1 MKYSQAQLKQIIN
14 EEIQNEIQSLDEG
27 LGDIIKSVG
36 KFFNAK
42 YRQFKGLA
50 SSLGDTPQFWSKIKP
65 VIAQDGMA
73 AAKATASNKGNWS
86 FDSYI
91 QDERGG
97 RIHIWKLLSAPDSH
111 WNRYGEKLGRERQA
125 GPLNLAPSSL
135 KNQAKVFGKTRADD
149 IDLSDVYSNGVE
161 GSIANAMVYL
171 AETVDVLAA
180 LTAIMDA
187 GKATQGTVA
196 KAESVRRFI
205 DEEIDDMRESAF
217 RKLGRMADSPESPY
231 EPGSGKSRSSKAYAA
246 NQKYT
251 QRDAEIAGEKGYDT
265 RSATFTEEASQ
276 VSVSSEEFYAQI
288 SPSDKKKFLSI
299 QNDIEARFKD
309 LLGQAEAI
317 EQKLMNQF
325 KKGALQAELPRSA
338 PELQE
343 QKNKIVIK
351 ITSNKE
357 K

>member
-1 MKYSQAQLKQIIN
+1 MKYSQAQLKQIIK

-97 RIHIWKLLSAPDSH
+97 RIHIWKLLSAPDAE
-111 WNRYGEKLGRERQA
+111 WNRYGEKLGMERKA
-125 GPLNLAPSSL
+125 GPLNLEPGRDHAR
-135 KNQAKVFGKTRADD
+135 VFGQTRADD
-149 IDLSDVYSNGVE
+149 IDLSDVYSNGVA
-161 GSIANAMVYL
+161 GGIANAMVYL

-205 DEEIDDMRESAF
+205 DEEIDDMRQSAF
-217 RKLGRMADSPESPY
+217 RKLARMAGTYDPDDR
-231 EPGSGKSRSSKAYAA
+231 SGDSRSTKAYRA
-246 NQKYT
+246 QMK
-251 QRDAEIAGEKGYDT
+251 
-265 RSATFTEEASQ
+265 EEASQ

-325 KKGALQAELPRSA
+325 KKGAMQAELPRSA

-351 ITSNKE
+351 ITPNKE

>member
-1 MKYSQAQLKQIIN
+1 MGYLKENKMKYSQAQLKKIVN

-86 FDSYI
+86 FDTYI
-91 QDERGG
+91 MDSGG
-97 RIHIWKLLSAPDSH
+97 KRTHIWKILSSKD
-111 WNRYGEKLGRERQA
+111 
-125 GPLNLAPSSL
+125 GPLELTPSRHKMASISGPSG
-135 KNQAKVFGKTRADD
+135 NYSDA
-149 IDLSDVYSNGVE
+149 IDLSDVYSDSVRGDVA
-161 GSIANAMVYL
+161 SAMVYL

-187 GKATQGTVA
+187 GKATQATVA
-196 KAESVRRFI
+196 KAQQVRRFV
-205 DEEIDDMRESAF
+205 DEEIDDIRRDAF
-217 RKLGRMADSPESPY
+217 RQLARLGRYDTY
-231 EPGSGKSRSSKAYAA
+231 EPGSGDSPGQARRKATYQA
-246 NQKYT
+246 
-251 QRDAEIAGEKGYDT
+251 QRDAGEALQEYGYKGMDD
-265 RSATFTEEASQ
+265 EEFASQ
-276 VSVSSEEFYAQI
+276 LSD
-288 SPSDKKKFLSI
+288 SDKKKFLSI
-299 QNDIEARFKD
+299 SNDIEARFKD

-317 EQKLMNQF
+317 EQKLINDF
-325 KKGALQAELPRSA
+325 KKGAMQAELPRSA

-351 ITSNKE
+351 ITPNKE